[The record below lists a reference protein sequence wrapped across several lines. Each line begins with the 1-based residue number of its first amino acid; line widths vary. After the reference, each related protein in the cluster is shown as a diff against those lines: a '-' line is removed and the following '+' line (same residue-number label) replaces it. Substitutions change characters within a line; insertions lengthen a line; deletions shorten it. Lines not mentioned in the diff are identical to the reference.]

1 VCSSD
6 LASAT
11 PIDHLG
17 EPAILTLCRDVTSAA
32 QARKEHTADLERLSS
47 ALEATEDGAWDWD
60 IVSDTVIY
68 NEAWTNMLGMPRFSG
83 PQDPQSWT
91 DLVHPDDLPGA
102 MAETQLNLRGESNA
116 LSREL
121 RIKHSDG
128 HYIWVLDRGKV
139 IARAEDGSPLRMVG
153 THREITSRKSAELA
167 LDIRTRIT
175 ETILTSSRDEMFLN
189 VMPLVSEAL
198 DSPIALLCVV
208 GSDESVSLVVHDN
221 GNLWRK
227 GPEKGQIDASGL
239 TVVLEDNLIANTLDE
254 ILDCPLDPLFENR
267 LCPALVVPV
276 RLKEYSLGFLKVASR
291 PTPYTVADRDI
302 LSSLADYLAPIL
314 SFQLDSD
321 AKEEQLRQS
330 QKQEAIGALAAG
342 IAHDFNNILQAIMGF
357 SNLALVE
364 TQDLDNQPAQHISE
378 DLKRVVIAAN
388 RGRDLINRILLFSRQ
403 KDSEHRLL
411 NLDEVFGETLEV
423 LTPTV
428 PTTVIVKT
436 EFAMHDGRVIA
447 DSTQLSQMLLNLTT
461 NALHA
466 MKGEG
471 GVLTLGHRLIPAE
484 RMEPQ
489 IPESLA
495 NMSLAEITVSDTGC
509 GMDKDTLKRLF
520 DPFFTTKA
528 VGQGTGLGLSVVHG
542 IVKNHGGEI
551 RFESEIDTGTTAF
564 IYLPIIPEFE
574 L

>member
-1 VCSSD
+1 
-6 LASAT
+6 
-11 PIDHLG
+11 
-17 EPAILTLCRDVTSAA
+17 
-32 QARKEHTADLERLSS
+32 
-47 ALEATEDGAWDWD
+47 
-60 IVSDTVIY
+60 
-68 NEAWTNMLGMPRFSG
+68 
-83 PQDPQSWT
+83 
-91 DLVHPDDLPGA
+91 
-102 MAETQLNLRGESNA
+102 
-116 LSREL
+116 
-121 RIKHSDG
+121 
-128 HYIWVLDRGKV
+128 
-139 IARAEDGSPLRMVG
+139 
-153 THREITSRKSAELA
+153 
-167 LDIRTRIT
+167 
-175 ETILTSSRDEMFLN
+175 
-189 VMPLVSEAL
+189 
-198 DSPIALLCVV
+198 
-208 GSDESVSLVVHDN
+208 
-221 GNLWRK
+221 
-227 GPEKGQIDASGL
+227 
-239 TVVLEDNLIANTLDE
+239 
-254 ILDCPLDPLFENR
+254 
-267 LCPALVVPV
+267 
-276 RLKEYSLGFLKVASR
+276 
-291 PTPYTVADRDI
+291 
-302 LSSLADYLAPIL
+302 
-314 SFQLDSD
+314 
-321 AKEEQLRQS
+321 
-330 QKQEAIGALAAG
+330 
-342 IAHDFNNILQAIMGF
+342 
-357 SNLALVE
+357 
-364 TQDLDNQPAQHISE
+364 
-378 DLKRVVIAAN
+378 
-388 RGRDLINRILLFSRQ
+388 LINRILLFSRQ